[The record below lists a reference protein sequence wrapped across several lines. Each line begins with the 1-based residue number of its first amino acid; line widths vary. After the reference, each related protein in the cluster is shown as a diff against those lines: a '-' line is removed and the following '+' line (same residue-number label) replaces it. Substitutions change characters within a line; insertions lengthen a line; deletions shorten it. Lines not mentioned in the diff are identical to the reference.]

1 MGGAAGL
8 GNVTPVAEYNIHV
21 DPESAHSVF
30 ETESLEIHMVPLDVT
45 NTALFTNDI
54 MNLIKDI
61 NSNFSQILIDLLLFI
76 KLRMDQ
82 FTGGLWPEPP
92 IHDPV
97 AVAYLIDPSLFEC
110 RLMRVDVEMV
120 FLS

>member
-1 MGGAAGL
+1 
-8 GNVTPVAEYNIHV
+8 
-21 DPESAHSVF
+21 
-30 ETESLEIHMVPLDVT
+30 MVPLDVT

-76 KLRMDQ
+76 KLRMNQ